1 MGPNDILSKG
11 FVADTAVPLYYA
23 VRQTDTEHMAVANT
37 AGQFVLGICQEEI
50 SAEDATVGRV
60 ARIRVMGISR
70 GVAGAAIARGARLTV
85 AADGRL
91 VTAAPA
97 AGANANV
104 VGVALTATTAAG
116 EWLDVLLTPGASL
129 QG

>member
-23 VRQTDTEHMAVANT
+23 VRQTDTEHCAVANT
-37 AGQFVLGICQEEI
+37 AGQMVLGICQEEI
-50 SAEDATVGRV
+50 SADDATVGRV
-60 ARIRVMGISR
+60 ARVRMQGISR
-70 GVAGAAIARGARLTV
+70 AVAGAAIARGDRLTV

-91 VTAAPA
+91 TTAAPA
-97 AGANANV
+97 VGANANI
-104 VGVALTATTAAG
+104 VGVALTAATAAG
-116 EWLDVLLTPGASL
+116 AWVDVLLTPGASL

>member
-23 VRQTDTEHMAVANT
+23 VRQTDTEHVAVANT

-50 SAEDATVGRV
+50 SADDATVGRV
-60 ARIRVMGISR
+60 ARIRMQGISR
-70 GVAGAAIARGARLTV
+70 GVAGAAIARGARV
-85 AADGRL
+85 AAAADGRL
-91 VTAAPA
+91 VGAA
-97 AGANANV
+97 AGNAV

-116 EWLDVLLTPGASL
+116 EWCDVLLTPGVVA
-129 QG
+129 